1 MRGEIQSMTIELFAE
16 IYNDIAEATK
26 NLPDKQGIAL
36 RQASLNS
43 VTGLVK
49 LAFDSRRIN
58 QETEFNPRRGLQ
70 FYNRS
75 DAFISQAVA
84 QRIETFKHLKSILE
98 DFKSQFGRKPEWQD
112 SYLRVLLNYLD
123 RALRTVQQ
131 DDDYTD
137 NQPGVGSFDY
147 LEEMLYV
154 RYRLTMDQISTMS
167 DEEIKKSLLSKD
179 SELTKDVNHA
189 EIMRSDVGTQS
200 YDTLLEKLFGGIKAT
215 KENPEVERTITITIK
230 DKLKGD

>member
-1 MRGEIQSMTIELFAE
+1 MSLKKFTE
-16 IYNDIAEATK
+16 IYCDIAEATK
-26 NLPDKQGIAL
+26 NPFDRQGSQFRLANLQINP
-36 RQASLNS
+36 Q
-43 VTGLVK
+43 GMVK
-49 LAFDSRRIN
+49 VAFDSRRID

-75 DAFISQAVA
+75 DAFITQA
-84 QRIETFKHLKSILE
+84 ISSKLKTFNRLKLILNE
-98 DFKSQFGRKPEWQD
+98 FKMQFGKKPEWQD
-112 SYLRVLLNYLD
+112 SYLRVLFNYLE

-131 DDDYTD
+131 DGDYTD

-154 RYRLTMDQISTMS
+154 RYRLTSEQLSSMT

-179 SELTKDVNHA
+179 EELIRDINHA
-189 EIMRSDVGTQS
+189 AEITRSDVGTQN

-215 KENPEVERTITITIK
+215 KDNPEVERTITITIK
-230 DKLKGD
+230 DSLKKE